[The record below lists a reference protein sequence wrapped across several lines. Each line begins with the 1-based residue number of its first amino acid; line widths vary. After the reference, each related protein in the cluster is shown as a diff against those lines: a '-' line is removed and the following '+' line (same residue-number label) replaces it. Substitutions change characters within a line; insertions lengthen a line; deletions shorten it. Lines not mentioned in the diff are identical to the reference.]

1 MYLTVAI
8 ENLRGVRH
16 LEVDD
21 LRRVN
26 LFAGRNNCGKTTI
39 LEGIFLLTGPTN
51 PQLFMKINGFRN
63 VGFAGE
69 DSWRLFFR
77 DLDTR
82 REIRVAGELKDPLEK
97 RLLAVEVCTHASAPF
112 APTWQPPLAQPSPDD
127 ATEAPLPESEA
138 VSAPNGL
145 SLKFA
150 FSKGKRGETI
160 RFASRITSRQQGFEI
175 NMPKDYTEERRG
187 VFVNATTLLGEIGRR
202 FHNAQVKKRVAPFVT
217 VLRQVEPALAD
228 LSLGA
233 DGQVYCDVGL
243 PHLAPLNVMGDGIV
257 RLLSFLLSIADT
269 ENGVVLIDDIDNG
282 FHADAQK
289 ILWRAVF
296 EISREFNV
304 QVIATTQSRGCVQSL
319 RACSADSAAE
329 VDESRL
335 FLVERTENGCHS
347 VRGGAWS

>member
-1 MYLTVAI
+1 MYMTVAI
-8 ENLRGVRH
+8 ENLRRIRH

-63 VGFAGE
+63 VGFTGE
-69 DSWRLFFR
+69 DSWRLFFP

-82 REIRVAGELKDPLEK
+82 REIRVAGELKNPLEK
-97 RLLAVEVCTHASAPF
+97 RRLAVEVCTQASAPF
-112 APTWQPPLAQPSPDD
+112 VPTWQPPPDD
-127 ATEAPLPESEA
+127 TTGVRLPESEPA
-138 VSAPNGL
+138 SAPNGL
-145 SLKFA
+145 DLKFA
-150 FSKGKRGETI
+150 FSKGKRGETV

-175 NMPKDYTEERRG
+175 NMPKNYTEERRG

-233 DGQVYCDVGL
+233 EGQVYCDVGL
-243 PHLAPLNVMGDGIV
+243 PHLAPLNVMGDGVV

-269 ENGVVLIDDIDNG
+269 ENGVVLIDDIDHG

-289 ILWRAVF
+289 ILWRAIF

-304 QVIATTQSRGCVQSL
+304 QVIATTQSRECVESL
-319 RACSADSAAE
+319 SACRADSAAE
-329 VDESRL
+329 EDESRL
-335 FLVERTENGCHS
+335 FLVERTENGCRS